1 MSATV
6 VCHSHLVHACK
17 GDAVLQGLALLH
29 KQGIVHGD
37 VKGDN
42 VMVTMLEDGSQPHAV
57 LVDFGSTMSLKQSES
72 LARLL
77 DSKCFTAM
85 QI

>member
-1 MSATV
+1 MR
-6 VCHSHLVHACK
+6 HSDHAHACK

-37 VKGDN
+37 VKDDN

-57 LVDFGSTMSLKQSES
+57 LVDFGSTMSLKQSKS
-72 LARLL
+72 LAR
-77 DSKCFTAM
+77 
-85 QI
+85 